1 MSYPCKK
8 FTEEECALFNKLRE
22 AHNKKILSFSI
33 MMELFKDNFKN
44 GTRVLQK
51 LINEKIIIK
60 VGRGKYQFPDQPV
73 YFKVLQAIWEKKKE
87 IVKKQP
93 KVKTLEDEIEDAI
106 LLLSDNGYRI
116 LKKVFDVEAAMKSP
130 EKSVASFITWE
141 EVI

>member
-1 MSYPCKK
+1 MSYPSKK

-22 AHNKKILSFSI
+22 ERKGKVLSFSTI
-33 MMELFKDNFKN
+33 LDLFKANFKN

-51 LINEKIIIK
+51 LVIEKIIIK
-60 VGRGKYQFPDQPV
+60 VGRGKYQFPEQPV
-73 YFKVLQAIWEKKKE
+73 YYKVLQAAWENKKE

-106 LLLSDNGYRI
+106 LFLSDNGYRI
-116 LKKVFDVEAAMKSP
+116 LKRVFNVEAAMKSP

>member
-1 MSYPCKK
+1 MSYPRKK

-22 AHNKKILSFSI
+22 ERKGKVLSFST
-33 MMELFKDNFKN
+33 MLELFKANFKN
-44 GTRVLQK
+44 GTRVLQRF
-51 LINEKIIIK
+51 ISDRIIIK
-60 VGRGKYQFPDQPV
+60 IGRGKYQFPDQPV
-73 YFKVLQAIWEKKKE
+73 YFKVLKAAWEKKE

-130 EKSVASFITWE
+130 EKSVASFIKWE

>member
-1 MSYPCKK
+1 MSYPRKK
-8 FTEEECALFNKLRE
+8 FTEEDCSLFNKLRGE
-22 AHNKKILSFSI
+22 QNGKVLSFSA
-33 MMELFKDNFKN
+33 MLDLFKSNFKN

-60 VGRGKYQFPDQPV
+60 IGRGKYQFPEQPV
-73 YFKVLQAIWEKKKE
+73 YFKVLQAAWEKKE

-93 KVKTLEDEIEDAI
+93 VKTLEDEIEDAI

-130 EKSVASFITWE
+130 EKSVASFIKWE